1 MTVLRSASVYVRD
14 RYAGRLNETDEGYVF
29 TYSQAYLAE
38 AEATAVSLTLPLQS
52 AAFTSKYLFPFFDG
66 LLPEGW
72 LLDIVSRNWKLSPAD
87 RFGLLLCACRDCI
100 GNVSIQEAQ
109 P

>member
-14 RYAGRLNETDEGYVF
+14 RYAGRLDETDEGYVF
-29 TYSQAYLAE
+29 TYDRAYLLDPA
-38 AEATAVSLTLPLQS
+38 ATAVSLTLPLQS
-52 AAFTSKYLFPFFDG
+52 AAYTSRYLFPFFDG

-72 LLDIVSRNWKLSPAD
+72 LLDLVSRNWKLSPAD

-100 GNVSIQEAQ
+100 GNVSLREAES
-109 P
+109 